1 MCPINSA
8 SDIFSTFEP
17 DPQIS
22 SKLKLEDFWNLETIR
37 IKEPFRETDDDLTLQ
52 RFNESVRFE
61 NNHCKVTWPWREE
74 DPNLPENFEL
84 ALGRLKSLIRRLQ
97 NEPENLKRYD
107 AVIQE
112 QLKRGIIEKVDHGT
126 MEGKLK
132 HYILHH
138 AIITPQKTMTKIRQH
153 MMVRQKLNEKTKV

>member
-1 MCPINSA
+1 MERIG
-8 SDIFSTFEP
+8 
-17 DPQIS
+17 
-22 SKLKLEDFWNLETIR
+22 IR
-37 IKEPFRETDDDLTLQ
+37 EPFRETDDDLVLQ

-61 NNHCKVTWPWREE
+61 NNRHQVTWPWREE

-112 QLKRGIIEKVDHGT
+112 QLKCGIIEKVDHRT
-126 MEGKLK
+126 TEGKLK
-132 HYILHH
+132 HYIPHH
-138 AIITPQKTMTKIRQH
+138 AIITPQKSATKIRI
-153 MMVRQKLNEKTKV
+153 VYDGLAKTK

>member
-22 SKLKLEDFWNLETIR
+22 SKLKLEDFWNLEAIR
-37 IKEPFRETDDDLTLQ
+37 IKEPFRETDDGLALQ
-52 RFNESVRFE
+52 RFHESARFE
-61 NNHCKVTWPWREE
+61 NNHCQVTWPWKEE
-74 DPNLPENFEL
+74 DTNLPENFEL

-107 AVIQE
+107 SVIQE
-112 QLKRGIIEKVDHGT
+112 QLKRGIIEKVDH
-126 MEGKLK
+126 
-132 HYILHH
+132 
-138 AIITPQKTMTKIRQH
+138 
-153 MMVRQKLNEKTKV
+153 